1 MADLGDELRDLWE
14 ADGTRMVA
22 RGDAAAIDDML
33 NNKLEKQKADVS
45 GWYVLYRHRDTSQYW
60 ELTYPQSHMHGG
72 GPRLLRCLGDDASDW
87 PPHLASPLRGRG
99 T

>member
-1 MADLGDELRDLWE
+1 MA
-14 ADGTRMVA
+14 A
-22 RGDAAAIDDML
+22 RGDASTIDGML
-33 NNKLEKQKADVS
+33 ESKLEKQKADES
-45 GWYVLYRHRDTSQYW
+45 GWYVLYRHRDTGLFW

-87 PPHLASPLRGRG
+87 RPL